1 MNFWH
6 LLRVVKSRTT
16 MISSIVVVTLAVVFI
31 AAPKPKVVYQ
41 AEVYMQPTPQVMNG
55 GLTTTAD
62 RTNASLAPDRSV
74 ILSNLIVLARSGTVM
89 DRALDFLVLSK
100 AEQEAKEPGLRFY
113 KSILRIEVDG
123 KPIDYNAWRDVL
135 EVQPVYMEAVGKEGT
150 TTDVIRLTVT
160 LVNGEDAPYLADAVG
175 YAFAEA
181 YREKS
186 KEGTR
191 KTKQFLES
199 LRTETFTK
207 LQRLRAEIAAYKT
220 QHQVIS
226 VDAET
231 QASLTSLTSL
241 EASRDNAAAEVRQA
255 EAAVADLDKQLKSQ
269 PLVRKETL
277 PGDLNP
283 VVVKL
288 KEDLVKAESDL
299 QELSMRYK
307 PVHPTYQAAQTRI
320 TYLRGRI
327 AQESANYA
335 PPFINQIHQTLL
347 QQRSDAS
354 YKLAT
359 ARAKIASLEG
369 SVGRAQAK
377 IDNLAR
383 AEPQLVNLMTECAQ
397 VDNSYKMI
405 SQKLE
410 ETRISEKE
418 TTTTGSIVPMSWAA
432 FPATGPIVR
441 GPSRKE
447 LLVWGFLLSL
457 ILGVALAVWLD
468 SIDDRMRNAGD
479 VERLL
484 ELPVLGLT
492 PKLTGRDGNLPRLT
506 HIYPLSAMAESYKI
520 MRTNILFAMRDNP
533 FKTLMVAT
541 GRPGQGATTTVCNLA
556 IALAQ
561 IGKRIILIDAD
572 MRRPSLH
579 KFFGLSNEAGLST
592 LLQGNGNVTEA
603 FQTTDI
609 PNLILMPAG
618 PQPTN
623 PSELIGSE
631 RMREIVERL
640 EEHCDLVM
648 FDTPSTI
655 VFSDGPMLASWIDAV
670 IMVVSA
676 NQAPRGT
683 ETLTR
688 DLLRRAKA
696 NILGVVVNRMSPENV
711 DSCYYYSHYYSDS
724 VPGDTPMLDLPKT
737 SGNGHGPDS
746 GANNA
751 PLRQSKP
758 KAIPAASGQPNPE
771 PDENPFPD

>member
-16 MISSIVVVTLAVVFI
+16 MISSIVVVTLAVVLI

-100 AEQEAKEPGLRFY
+100 AEQEAKQPGLRFY
-113 KSILRIEVDG
+113 KRIPRIEVDG
-123 KPIDYNAWRDVL
+123 KPINYNSWRDVL
-135 EVQPVYMEAVGKEGT
+135 DAQPVYMEAVGKEGT

-175 YAFAEA
+175 HAFAEA

-191 KTKQFLES
+191 KTEQFLES
-199 LRTETFTK
+199 LRGETYTK
-207 LQRLRAEIAAYKT
+207 LQRLRAQIAAYKT

-231 QASLTSLTSL
+231 QASLTSLASL

-288 KEDLVKAESDL
+288 KEDLAKAESDL

-307 PVHPTYQAAQTRI
+307 PVHPTYQAAQARI

-335 PPFINQIHQTLL
+335 PPFINQIHQILL

-359 ARAKIASLEG
+359 ARAKIASLEA

-377 IDNLAR
+377 IDNLAK
-383 AEPQLVNLMTECAQ
+383 AEPQLVNLMTEYAQ
-397 VDNSYKMI
+397 D
-405 SQKLE
+405 
-410 ETRISEKE
+410 
-418 TTTTGSIVPMSWAA
+418 
-432 FPATGPIVR
+432 
-441 GPSRKE
+441 RK
-447 LLVWGFLLSL
+447 S
-457 ILGVALAVWLD
+457 
-468 SIDDRMRNAGD
+468 
-479 VERLL
+479 
-484 ELPVLGLT
+484 
-492 PKLTGRDGNLPRLT
+492 
-506 HIYPLSAMAESYKI
+506 
-520 MRTNILFAMRDNP
+520 
-533 FKTLMVAT
+533 
-541 GRPGQGATTTVCNLA
+541 
-556 IALAQ
+556 
-561 IGKRIILIDAD
+561 
-572 MRRPSLH
+572 
-579 KFFGLSNEAGLST
+579 
-592 LLQGNGNVTEA
+592 
-603 FQTTDI
+603 
-609 PNLILMPAG
+609 
-618 PQPTN
+618 
-623 PSELIGSE
+623 
-631 RMREIVERL
+631 
-640 EEHCDLVM
+640 
-648 FDTPSTI
+648 
-655 VFSDGPMLASWIDAV
+655 
-670 IMVVSA
+670 VV
-676 NQAPRGT
+676 
-683 ETLTR
+683 
-688 DLLRRAKA
+688 
-696 NILGVVVNRMSPENV
+696 
-711 DSCYYYSHYYSDS
+711 
-724 VPGDTPMLDLPKT
+724 
-737 SGNGHGPDS
+737 
-746 GANNA
+746 
-751 PLRQSKP
+751 
-758 KAIPAASGQPNPE
+758 
-771 PDENPFPD
+771 